1 MAMDA
6 DIKSLDNLR
15 EAVKARLSEKRYL
28 HTLGV
33 EACATKLGEIFL
45 PDKVFEL
52 RAAALLHDIAKELPV
67 TLLRDLYQSSIFSHK
82 KCVDAAL
89 HSFVGALLIE
99 RDFPKYATKEI
110 ISAVANHTLGSP
122 DMTLFDE
129 IIFISD
135 YIEDGRTYESCI
147 SVRNTLFQE
156 LSSRTSKEE
165 KHLALRR
172 AIYRSLCYTLD
183 ALNNRGVKP
192 DDTSV
197 LTKNAYSS

>member
-1 MAMDA
+1 MDV
-6 DIKSLDNLR
+6 DIKSLDALR

-33 EACATKLGEIFL
+33 ESCAANLGEIFL
-45 PDKVFEL
+45 PNKVMEL
-52 RAAALLHDIAKELPV
+52 RAAALLHDIAKELPIA
-67 TLLRDLYQSSIFSHK
+67 LLRELYQSSVFSHK

-89 HSFVGALLIE
+89 HSYVGALLIE
-99 RDFPKYATKEI
+99 RDFPEYATKDI
-110 ISAVANHTLGSP
+110 LSAVANHTLGSP

-147 SVRNTLFQE
+147 SVRKTLFRE
-156 LSSRTSKEE
+156 LSSRESNEE
-165 KHLALRR
+165 KHRALRR

-183 ALNNRGVKP
+183 ALNNRGAKP
-192 DDTSV
+192 DETSV
-197 LTKNAYSS
+197 LTKNAYSSLI